1 MKPWVMT
8 CTEFKGVRKAIEDE
22 NSTLIISQLIAICD
36 KYAKKKWDFAEDY
49 ERMAEDLREVD
60 AEELDDEDVD
70 FYLHDFYDLCD
81 SARVWLD
88 I

>member
-1 MKPWVMT
+1 MKPWKRT
-8 CTEFKGVRKAIEDE
+8 CREFKGVRKAIEDE

-36 KYAKKKWDFAEDY
+36 KYAKEKWNFAEDY

-60 AEELDDEDVD
+60 AEELDGEDVD

>member
-1 MKPWVMT
+1 MNWVMK
-8 CTEFKGVRKAIEDE
+8 CTEFKGVRKAIDDG
-22 NSTLIISQLIAICD
+22 NIKLIIPQLIAICE
-36 KYAKKKWDFAEDY
+36 KYAKKEWDFAEDY
-49 ERMAEDLREVD
+49 ERMSEDLREVD
-60 AEELDDEDVD
+60 AEELDEEDVD

>member
-1 MKPWVMT
+1 MSWVMT
-8 CTEFKGVRKAIEDE
+8 CTEFKGVRKAIEDG
-22 NSTLIISQLIAICD
+22 NIKLIIPQLITICE
-36 KYAKKKWDFAEDY
+36 KYAKKEWDFAENY
-49 ERMAEDLREVD
+49 EEMAEELREVD
-60 AEELDDEDVD
+60 VDELEDDDVD

>member
-1 MKPWVMT
+1 MNWVMT
-8 CTEFKGVRKAIEDE
+8 CTEFKGVRKAIDDGNIE
-22 NSTLIISQLIAICD
+22 LIIPQLIAICE

-49 ERMAEDLREVD
+49 ERMAEDLKEID
-60 AEELDDEDVD
+60 IEDLEEDDVD

>member
-1 MKPWVMT
+1 MSWVMT
-8 CTEFKGVRKAIEDE
+8 CTEFKGVRKAIEDG
-22 NSTLIISQLIAICD
+22 NIKLIIPQLIAICE
-36 KYAKKKWDFAEDY
+36 KYAKKEWDFAENY
-49 ERMAEDLREVD
+49 EDMAEELREVD
-60 AEELDDEDVD
+60 VDELEEDDVN

>member
-1 MKPWVMT
+1 MNWVMT

-22 NSTLIISQLIAICD
+22 NSKLIISQLIAICD
-36 KYAKKKWDFAEDY
+36 KYAKKEWDFAENY
-49 ERMAEDLREVD
+49 EEMAEELREVD
-60 AEELDDEDVD
+60 VDELEEDDVN

-88 I
+88 V